1 MSSPTAVGTIASTWK
16 VDPSHTAVEFAVK
29 HMMISTVRGRFTEY
43 AATVTTDEADPA
55 STRVDAVID
64 VASVNTGDEKRDAHL
79 KSADFFDAEGF
90 PKLTFVSK
98 RVDGNLEKR
107 FKVIGDLTIR
117 GTTREV
123 VLDVEFQGE
132 GRDPYGNEKRGFI
145 ATTKVDRR
153 EFGLLWN
160 VALEAGGLLVSNDV
174 RITIEAQFT
183 REG

>member
-1 MSSPTAVGTIASTWK
+1 MNSLATVGTALSTWTI
-16 VDPSHTAVEFAVK
+16 DPTHSAVEFAVK

-43 AATVTTDEADPA
+43 AATITTPETDPTRSRAEVT
-55 STRVDAVID
+55 ID
-64 VASVNTGDEKRDAHL
+64 VASIDTGEPSRDAHL
-79 KSADFFDAEGF
+79 KSADFFDVEGF

-98 RVDGNLEKR
+98 RVQGDPEGT

-123 VLDVEFQGE
+123 VLDVEYQGE
-132 GRDPYGNEKRGFI
+132 GRDPYGNEKRGFV

-160 VALEAGGLLVSNDV
+160 VALETGGLLVSNDV
-174 RITIEAQFT
+174 RITIEAQFK
-183 REG
+183 RQA